1 MKKVAKR
8 DIESLYDAILSLED
22 LGEAKMFFR
31 DLLTEREIEEL
42 AERWKAARLLVE
54 GVPYTQIVER
64 TGLSSTTVARVAR
77 WVKQGAGGYRLALK
91 RQGIGGS

>member
-1 MKKVAKR
+1 MRKVAKR
-8 DIESLYDAILSLED
+8 DIESLYEVILSLED
-22 LGEAKMFFR
+22 MGEAKMFFR

-42 AERWKAARLLVE
+42 AERWKAARLLAE

-77 WVKQGAGGYRLALK
+77 WMKQGAGGYRLALK
-91 RQGIGGS
+91 RQGIDPV

>member
-1 MKKVAKR
+1 MKKVARR
-8 DIESLYDAILSLED
+8 DIESLYEAILSLED

-42 AERWKAARLLVE
+42 AERWKAARLLAE

-91 RQGIGGS
+91 RQGIGRA

>member
-1 MKKVAKR
+1 MRKVARR
-8 DIESLYDAILSLED
+8 DIESLYEAILSLED

-42 AERWKAARLLVE
+42 AERWKAARLLAE

-77 WVKQGAGGYRLALK
+77 WMKQGAGGYRLALK
-91 RQGIGGS
+91 RQGIGGA